1 MPARIVFV
9 FFLLPALVG
18 GLTAATWEIKGAQ
31 RLGRFIA
38 AGVLVGAAYAY
49 FPWGEPVPPDQRIPT
64 IAFVFLL
71 PMTSTSV
78 FATARAATANVLGYA
93 DSTLARVI
101 LGFLFFLV
109 SLTAFVGLGA
119 HFDVLQLADA
129 FPGGAYYN
137 AR

>member
-18 GLTAATWEIKGAQ
+18 GLTAATWEIKGAH

-93 DSTLARVI
+93 DSTPARVI
-101 LGFLFFLV
+101 LGFLFF
-109 SLTAFVGLGA
+109 GLAHGLRRSRGA
-119 HFDVLQLADA
+119 LRCASA
-129 FPGGAYYN
+129 G
-137 AR
+137 